1 MLYSVGH
8 ETTPGPEVDQPQ
20 HFKCYVRGEIRYRR
34 MLHQFDALR
43 LAIKQAYGVFAR
55 VANVKPPHNIGE
67 VTVTLEIGGSF

>member
-1 MLYSVGH
+1 
-8 ETTPGPEVDQPQ
+8 
-20 HFKCYVRGEIRYRR
+20 

-43 LAIKQAYGVFAR
+43 LAIKQAYGVEAR